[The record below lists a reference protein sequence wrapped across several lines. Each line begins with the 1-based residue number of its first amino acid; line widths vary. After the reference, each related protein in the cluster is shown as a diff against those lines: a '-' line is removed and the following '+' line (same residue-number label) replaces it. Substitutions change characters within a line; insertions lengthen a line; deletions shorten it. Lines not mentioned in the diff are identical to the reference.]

1 MSLIF
6 LFSERVTFV
15 FHSLYFSP
23 HSVYVFY
30 LPIIQQRSDCVEKS
44 GKYFKK
50 LSIFLA
56 KRWNFS
62 WNKKFYPLNNK
73 EITNFF

>member
-1 MSLIF
+1 MYMIF

-15 FHSLYFSP
+15 VHSLYFSP

-44 GKYFKK
+44 GKYLKK

-56 KRWNFS
+56 K
-62 WNKKFYPLNNK
+62 KIKFFLK
-73 EITNFF
+73 QKILSIE